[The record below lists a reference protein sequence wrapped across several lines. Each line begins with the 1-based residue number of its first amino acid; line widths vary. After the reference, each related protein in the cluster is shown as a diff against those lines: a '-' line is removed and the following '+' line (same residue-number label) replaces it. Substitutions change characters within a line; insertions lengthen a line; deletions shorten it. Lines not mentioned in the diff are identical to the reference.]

1 MRKRR
6 VLFLALMLLA
16 TASLIHTTL
25 ATEQSEQS
33 HFVAVL
39 KGQNQVPPVETH
51 AQGVFLATLSPDG
64 SQLTFKLHV
73 ANIEE
78 VTASH
83 IHVGASD
90 TNGPVVAFLFS
101 TESPTGRVDG
111 PLSTGTITAA
121 NLVGPLHGESLS
133 ALIDAINKGEAY
145 VNVHT
150 TVNPGGEI
158 RGQIFLGD

>member
-1 MRKRR
+1 M
-6 VLFLALMLLA
+6 
-16 TASLIHTTL
+16 
-25 ATEQSEQS
+25 
-33 HFVAVL
+33 AVL
-39 KGQNQVPPVETH
+39 KGKNQVPPVETP

-133 ALIDAINKGEAY
+133 ALIDAINNGEAY

-150 TVNPGGEI
+150 TANPGGEI